1 MITIKVSHLQGHL
14 GKVEDKRSR
23 REAAVYI
30 CQTEPAHGSQTR
42 ATQRVQEQLA
52 AC

>member
-30 CQTEPAHGSQTR
+30 SQTR